1 MRERAAPPR
10 ARGEKVYGRERVLP
24 RAAARPA
31 CVSHLNCV
39 SRVRRC
45 GLCDCECRGAA
56 RVTRSAALAVS
67 LTLMHY

>member
-45 GLCDCECRGAA
+45 GLCECRGAG